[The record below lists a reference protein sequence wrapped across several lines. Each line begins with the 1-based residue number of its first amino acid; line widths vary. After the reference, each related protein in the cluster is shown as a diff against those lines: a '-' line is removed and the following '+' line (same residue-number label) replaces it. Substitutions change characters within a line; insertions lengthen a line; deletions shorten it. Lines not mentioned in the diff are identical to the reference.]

1 MMRELCKYI
10 DHTCLKPFSQDK
22 DIIKLCSEAA
32 EYHFASVCV
41 NPCDVPLAKKLLTG
55 SDVAVCTVIG
65 FPLGKNSSDIKVAE
79 TLKAEEDGCDEFD
92 MVINVGWLKDQKY
105 ELIRKEISSVVG
117 AAGDRIVKVI
127 LETGLLTD
135 DEIVKAVKISCD
147 SGAKFVKTCT
157 GFSDGKA
164 TAHAVKL
171 MKQSVSGGVLVK
183 ASGGIRTYIDAVTM
197 IEAGA
202 DRLGTSSGVA
212 IIRESK
218 QAYGGK

>member
-1 MMRELCKYI
+1 M
-10 DHTCLKPFSQDK
+10 
-22 DIIKLCSEAA
+22 
-32 EYHFASVCV
+32 
-41 NPCDVPLAKKLLTG
+41 
-55 SDVAVCTVIG
+55 
-65 FPLGKNSSDIKVAE
+65 AE

-105 ELIRKEISSVVG
+105 ELIRKEISSVVV

-135 DEIVKAVKISCD
+135 DEIVRAVKISCD

-183 ASGGIRTYIDAVTM
+183 ASGGIRTYGDAVNM